1 MTCKQ
6 SPYAADITAAAIQVM
21 LNFAFLIVFLFIY
34 TPYPI
39 SNMIKR
45 QIDLVVDTTLSS
57 ATPAEKQ
64 AVFGND
70 PGGYTAKLKK
80 SILAQSTKALAD
92 YKTQKKNAWLEAFK
106 NYAIVS
112 GVMIVVLITVR
123 LFGFCPSMWTAIKRA
138 AIATFFIAITEFI
151 LVNVTK
157 NYLDVES
164 PMEIKMLVGKS
175 ISKWVACARNPSS
188 GTCTSLLKK

>member
-1 MTCKQ
+1 MTGKQ
-6 SPYAADITAAAIQVM
+6 NPYATDVTAVAIQVM
-21 LNFAFLIVFLFIY
+21 LNFAFLIIFLFIY

-39 SNMIKR
+39 SNTIKR

-57 ATPAEKQ
+57 ATTEEKQ

-70 PGGYTAKLKK
+70 PAGYTAKIKK
-80 SILAQSTKALAD
+80 NILAQSTKALAD
-92 YKTQKKNAWLEAFK
+92 YKIQRNNTWMEAFK

-112 GVMIVVLITVR
+112 GVMIVVIIAVR
-123 LFGFCPSMWTAIKRA
+123 LFGFCLNMGTAFKRA
-138 AIATFFIAITEFI
+138 AIATFFIAITEFV

-164 PMEIKMLVGKS
+164 PMEIKMLVGQS
-175 ISKWVACARNPSS
+175 IRNWVSSRNP
-188 GTCTSLLKK
+188 TSRPSTPKK